1 MHGNLALAYPCAM
14 NASPATR
21 WYVVT
26 CEPTR
31 DGRALVLL
39 REQGYEAVS
48 LKVYVGWVSRRT
60 FRDTIEL
67 MLPGYLLV
75 RLDPETTYWKGLLET
90 KFVTGVLR
98 TEGRPDPLRDDA
110 AEKLMERMD
119 CTGLVNPH
127 EVRRKP
133 PMRVYEKGQPLTIT
147 EGPFMGLPAKFKDRA
162 GDRIVAFL
170 KLLGG
175 EVEAVI
181 PEVSI
186 EPVELRPPSS

>member
-1 MHGNLALAYPCAM
+1 MHNLALAYPCAM

-21 WYVVT
+21 WFVLTV
-26 CEPTR
+26 EPTR

-90 KFVTGVLR
+90 KFITGVLR
-98 TEGRPDPLRDDA
+98 NEGRPVPLPEEA

-127 EVRRKP
+127 EVRKRP
-133 PMRVYEKGQPLTIT
+133 PMRVYEAGQPLRIT
-147 EGPFMGLPAKFKDRA
+147 EGPFEGLPARFKQRA
-162 GDRIVAFL
+162 GERIVAFL

-175 EVEAVI
+175 EVEAII
-181 PEVSI
+181 PEI
-186 EPVELRPPSS
+186 HVETVDRRTQ